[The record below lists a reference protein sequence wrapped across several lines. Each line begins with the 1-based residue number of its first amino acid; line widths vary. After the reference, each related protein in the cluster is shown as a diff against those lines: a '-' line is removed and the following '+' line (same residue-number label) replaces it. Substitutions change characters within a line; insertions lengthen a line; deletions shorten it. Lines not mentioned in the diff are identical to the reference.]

1 MSKNFIEEA
10 ELIFERNYKPSLK
23 ILLEEEGDEEETE
36 EPLEDTDLG
45 STPKPESGDDSGKS
59 SSDSDSKSKEDE
71 SEESSEPSEE
81 SSELEDMSPEQSEDL
96 IAKDLENVNSTLEDI
111 NHTIDGN
118 ISSSVETIQN
128 HIQSFVSGFKNES
141 YTNVYKDLNIKD
153 FLFEL
158 KDDKLE
164 KNLEKVQGKLDKA
177 KGFIDGYKKGS
188 KVVIDNY
195 VAGAINAF
203 ENFDN
208 LFSKESFIIQA
219 VINLL
224 VLNTGSKAK
233 NYIEEFKELFAK
245 ELNKRGI
252 VYDESVLNNTKFKSA
267 VGARSTG

>member
-45 STPKPESGDDSGKS
+45 STPEPESRDDSGES
-59 SSDSDSKSKEDE
+59 SSDSESKEDE
-71 SEESSEPSEE
+71 SEESIESTEE

-118 ISSSVETIQN
+118 ISSSVEKIQN

-141 YTNVYKDLNIKD
+141 YASVYKDLNIED

-158 KDDKLE
+158 KDDKME

-177 KGFIDGYKKGS
+177 KGFIDSYKKGS